1 MPRPG
6 PREAAK
12 IVGAAGGEIIG
23 TTRLQKIGCLLELAG
38 AGAGF
43 SFDYHLFGPYSE
55 ALSIAATD
63 AGALKLME
71 IEERIASWGGR
82 YCIYRAPV
90 IGLEYV
96 PLGVRKLARKAA
108 AADSVE
114 LELAVTAA
122 FLAKHGCQ
130 DPWDEVVSRKTDKAT
145 ADRLARAKRLYATF
159 ENLDL
164 PKALPVIR

>member
-12 IVGAAGGEIIG
+12 IVSTAGGEIIG

-43 SFDYHLFGPYSE
+43 NFAYHLFGPYSE

-63 AGALKLME
+63 ADALELMT
-71 IEERIASWGGR
+71 IEERTASWGGR

-90 IGLEYV
+90 FGLENV
-96 PLGVRKLARKAA
+96 PPAVRKLAREAA

-122 FLAKHGCQ
+122 FLAKNGCQ
-130 DPWDEVVSRKTDKAT
+130 DPWDEVASRKTDKAT
-145 ADRLARAKRLYATF
+145 TDRLARAKALYAAF
-159 ENLDL
+159 ERLDL
-164 PKALPVIR
+164 PQALPVVR